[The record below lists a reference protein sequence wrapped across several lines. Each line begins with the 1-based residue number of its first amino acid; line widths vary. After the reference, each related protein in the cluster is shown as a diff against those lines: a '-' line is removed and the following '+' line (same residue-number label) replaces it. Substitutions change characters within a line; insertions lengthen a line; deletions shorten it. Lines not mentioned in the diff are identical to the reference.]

1 MASQNLLPSKLKAG
15 TVSIPRAVDN
25 RLIKNG
31 PEDPLF
37 RVIQI
42 ERSDSSK
49 LLLTNYT
56 AHATCLYSTDLR
68 LSRDYPGELVDN
80 LEKSG
85 YDFAMFM
92 AGAVG
97 SHRCNPP
104 EYGDECIDWM
114 ATHITEEFNK
124 SVRSLKPISDATLR
138 MVCVPLAL
146 MEPQVKI
153 SENWKVRSW
162 LFRAAF
168 KEYPA
173 YLTALRIGD
182 LVMLGTPCD
191 FSGEFDAVLDSL
203 AKDQGLAVM
212 VTSFNGG
219 YIGYVTPEKYYDVD
233 HNETQL
239 MNWYPPGNG
248 EYIVACLHKLLLA
261 VKSNP

>member
-1 MASQNLLPSKLKAG
+1 
-15 TVSIPRAVDN
+15 VSIPQAVGN
-25 RLIKNG
+25 RLIKGG

-37 RVIQI
+37 RVLQI

-56 AHATCLYSTDLR
+56 AHATCLYSDDLR
-68 LSRDYPGELVDN
+68 LSRDYPGKLVDE

-114 ATHITEEFNK
+114 AAHITEEFNK
-124 SVRSLKPISDATLR
+124 SLKSLQAVSGSTMRMLR
-138 MVCVPLAL
+138 VPLAL
-146 MEPQVKI
+146 ADPQIKI
-153 SENWKVRSW
+153 SENWKVRAW
-162 LFRAAF
+162 LFRATF

-182 LVMLGTPCD
+182 LAMLGTPCD
-191 FSGEFDAVLDSL
+191 FSGEFDQALDSF
-203 AKDQGLAVM
+203 AKDRNMSLM

-219 YIGYVTPEKYYDVD
+219 YIGYVTAEKYYDVD
-233 HNETQL
+233 HYETQL

-248 EYIVACLHKLLLA
+248 EYIVECLQKLLVA
-261 VKSNP
+261 VNNP